1 MVMESRI
8 GEIILTNDIA
18 FEIENTKLD
27 YPNNRI
33 FFESNFKIDSARAVI
48 DESYISSNMLKCIV
62 IAGDSFTPQ
71 AQNTLLKV
79 LEEPPTNIKFIL
91 ITKSKNSIL
100 PTILSR
106 MIVFN
111 RKIMIQ
117 REDFDIDLNTL
128 TLESI
133 RDYIKDLSY
142 SKEETR
148 SKIESLLFSLQKTNI
163 KLNRNELDC
172 FSDAISQCDS
182 GINAK
187 YIFLVLLLMILENK
201 RKTNKWQKFID

>member
-1 MVMESRI
+1 MVVESRI

-18 FEIENTKLD
+18 FEIENIKLD
-27 YPNNRI
+27 YLNHRI
-33 FFESNFKIDSARAVI
+33 FFESNFKIESARAVI
-48 DESYISSNMLKCIV
+48 EECFISSNTLKCIV
-62 IAGDSFTPQ
+62 IAGDSFAPQ

-106 MIVFN
+106 LIVFN
-111 RKIMIQ
+111 KKIALK
-117 REDFDIDLNTL
+117 REDFDIDLNVL
-128 TLESI
+128 SLESI

-142 SKEETR
+142 SKEETKN
-148 SKIESLLFSLQKTNI
+148 KIEDLLFSLQKTNI
-163 KLNRNELDC
+163 KLNRNELDY
-172 FSDAISQCDS
+172 FSDAISQCNS
-182 GINAK
+182 GGSAK

-201 RKTNKWQKFID
+201 RRARNGRNL

>member
-1 MVMESRI
+1 MVSR
-8 GEIILTNDIA
+8 LCSSKTAVTNDIA
-18 FEIENTKLD
+18 FEIESIKLD

-33 FFESNFKIDSARAVI
+33 FFESNFKIDNARAVI
-48 DESYISSNMLKCIV
+48 DECHISSNTLKCIV
-62 IAGDSFTPQ
+62 IAGDSFAPQ

-91 ITKSKNSIL
+91 ITKSKNAIL

-106 MIVFN
+106 MIVFD
-111 RKIMIQ
+111 RKIAVQ
-117 REDFDIDLNTL
+117 RHNFDIDLNTL
-128 TLESI
+128 TLASI
-133 RDYIKDLSY
+133 RDYIKDLNY

-148 SKIESLLFSLQKTNI
+148 NKIEDLLFSLQKTNI

-172 FSDAISQCDS
+172 FSDAISQCNS
-182 GINAK
+182 GGNAK

-201 RKTNKWQKFID
+201 RRVNKW

>member
-48 DESYISSNMLKCIV
+48 DESYISSNMLKYIV